1 MLDIKTIALCLLIA
15 RLISVTFIV
24 MVLVRQY
31 RLFGL
36 PIDFSLVPGI
46 SKLEKRSVYR
56 LRRVLF
62 TLSVVIF
69 LGNMI
74 PILIDSLTLFVETSR
89 SAHVHTISIMYAF
102 SNSLTAMFSAIMIWL
117 LYRVAGI
124 GVNTKSK

>member
-62 TLSVVIF
+62 TLSLVIF

-124 GVNTKSK
+124 GVNTNRK

>member
-24 MVLVRQY
+24 LVLVRQY

-74 PILIDSLTLFVETSR
+74 PILIDCLTLFIETSR
-89 SAHVHTISIMYAF
+89 PAHVHTISIMYAF

-124 GVNTKSK
+124 GVNTNRK

>member
-124 GVNTKSK
+124 GVNTNRK

>member
-89 SAHVHTISIMYAF
+89 PSNLHTISIMYAF

-124 GVNTKSK
+124 GVNTNRK